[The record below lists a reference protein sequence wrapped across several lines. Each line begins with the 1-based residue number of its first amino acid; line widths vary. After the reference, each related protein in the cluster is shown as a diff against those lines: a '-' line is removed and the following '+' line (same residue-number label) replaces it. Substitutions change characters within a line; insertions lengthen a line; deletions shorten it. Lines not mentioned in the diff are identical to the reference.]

1 MYAGVA
7 ILLAALA
14 VVALRTV
21 RRRRRDEIRS
31 VHHYHDRLD
40 TLHVEPHDRG
50 GSVRVVHEAPVQVAH
65 DPERPRLDPDAANL
79 APWSPTPAE
88 RERRR
93 RHDRSWALERMQP
106 RARIDT
112 GTIVV
117 ISIVVAVL
125 AGIAFAGYLIQHR
138 RGGAPTTTTSSRPSA
153 AATARESSAVTAP
166 HLVVWVQIGAAG
178 SGRIATG

>member
-1 MYAGVA
+1 VYAGVA
-7 ILLAALA
+7 ILLAAFA
-14 VVALRTV
+14 VVVLRTV

-79 APWSPTPAE
+79 APWEPTPAE
-88 RERRR
+88 HERRR

-106 RARIDT
+106 RTRIDT
-112 GTIVV
+112 TTIVV

-125 AGIAFAGYLIQHR
+125 AAIAFAGYLIQHR
-138 RGGAPTTTTSSRPSA
+138 HGAPTTTTTTTSRPSA
-153 AATARESSAVTAP
+153 AAASARGTPSATALP
-166 HLVVWVQIGAAG
+166 LVVWVQVGA
-178 SGRIATG
+178 GRVATG